1 MSKTIL
7 ITGATGNIGS
17 QVIPALLEN
26 GVNVRAYVRNP
37 EKAKQL
43 EAAGVQVFMGDF
55 LDQDALNKAAE
66 NVDAILAITPPNPDA
81 VAQGDTIL
89 KAALNS
95 GSPYYL
101 RLSAIGAAADAP
113 TENGK
118 LHYESDKALMESG
131 LTYTILRP
139 HYFMQNMFGSVE
151 AIKSQGNFY
160 LGMGEGRL
168 GMIDVRDIA
177 DCFVSLLL
185 NNGEGHKNKIY
196 TPTGSDSIN
205 FSQAAESIS
214 SHLGKQV
221 NYVPVPP
228 EAVREAILELGWGEW
243 GAQIMV
249 DYSKAYA
256 NNWGD
261 FTTTDVKIITG
272 HEARSFDQFTK
283 EVFLHA
289 IQ

>member
-151 AIKSQGNFY
+151 SIKSQGNFY

-196 TPTGSDSIN
+196 TPTGSESIN
-205 FSQAAESIS
+205 FIRQRNLFQVIWENKSIMYLFPLKRS
-214 SHLGKQV
+214 ERPYWNWDGV
-221 NYVPVPP
+221 N
-228 EAVREAILELGWGEW
+228 GEPKSW
-243 GAQIMV
+243 
-249 DYSKAYA
+249 
-256 NNWGD
+256 
-261 FTTTDVKIITG
+261 
-272 HEARSFDQFTK
+272 
-283 EVFLHA
+283 
-289 IQ
+289 